1 MTMIQYLSLAD
12 FLIIAE
18 AVLGVPAEVLYRIC
32 DIGAADSALKA
43 PSACFGD
50 FEGYPTMAQKAAV
63 LTYRLCRNHPL
74 IDGNKR
80 VAYLTVRE
88 FVARNGYTWTPP
100 EGDDPLGDETV
111 KVMWDLAAGQ
121 LTEKELTVW
130 VAERIGEV
138 T

>member
-1 MTMIQYLSLAD
+1 MIQYLNLAD

-18 AVLGVPAEVLYRIC
+18 AALGGPAEDLYRTC
-32 DIGAADSALKA
+32 DIGVADSALKA
-43 PSACFGD
+43 PAACFGD
-50 FEGYPTMAQKAAV
+50 FEAYPTMAQKAAV

-80 VAYLTVRE
+80 VAYLALRE

-100 EGDDPLGDETV
+100 DGDDPHGDETV

-121 LTEKELTVW
+121 LSEKELTVW
-130 VAERIGEV
+130 VAERIGE
-138 T
+138 TT

>member
-1 MTMIQYLSLAD
+1 MIQYLNLAD

-18 AVLGVPAEVLYRIC
+18 AVLGVPAEDLYRTS
-32 DIGAADSALKA
+32 DIGLADSALRA
-43 PSACFGD
+43 PAACFGD
-50 FEGYPTMAQKAAV
+50 FEVYPTTAAKAAV
-63 LTYRLCRNHPL
+63 MTYRLCRNHPL

-80 VAYLTVRE
+80 VAYLALRE

-100 EGDDPLGDETV
+100 RGDDPDGDETV

-121 LTEKELTVW
+121 VTQEELSVW
-130 VAERIGEV
+130 VAQRIGEA